1 MFRSKSLLSV
11 LSLFLTLAL
20 ILSACSGGSKSPKD
34 ALQSAMEKSAE
45 IKSYGLNGSL
55 KIQDLKL
62 PPEVMAEEGAAGALG
77 LLQNAE
83 LSWTG
88 AYRADPMLVE
98 LNMKVTI
105 SGDLAMSFQL
115 PMVMTQEKMWIKV
128 PNIPMLGL
136 PEEVVGKFVE
146 FDLKKLAE
154 EQGTEWPADFNVGNT
169 VKLSND
175 IYGIVFKHVDEKT
188 YLSKPKAKDAG
199 IPEDKKLKDIVQ
211 LHVTKDQVEPFVTTV
226 VKNIAPEVID
236 LLSKNEEYRKMLQ
249 LEQSDLDDAKK
260 ELAEVKDQDIKD
272 GLADFNKEVKS
283 LDTTVNIG
291 INDKGFASYTDM
303 TLRAEIESEGQTG
316 SGTIKV
322 VSEMTDINGD
332 PKFEYAEPK
341 GDDVISMDKLNEIMG
356 GLFGGTDD
364 FGGESL
370 EGFDDGSATTDEG
383 L

>member
-303 TLRAEIESEGQTG
+303 TLKAEIESEGQTG

-356 GLFGGTDD
+356 GMFGGI
-364 FGGESL
+364 
-370 EGFDDGSATTDEG
+370 DEG